1 MQMYKRKKVSKPF
14 FWAKSVNF
22 STYSRYFY
30 YLGKVKIVFPLAY
43 LKKKQYLCSRNG
55 KNRCF

>member
-22 STYSRYFY
+22 STYSGYFY

-43 LKKKQYLCSRNG
+43 LKKKQYLCGRNG
-55 KNRCF
+55 